1 MPSETKPNRD
11 LGVIAKEIRVEE
23 KKNIKSLAE
32 SRKTARGSRRSVR
45 ARGIPE
51 MVEARGRLLG

>member
-23 KKNIKSLAE
+23 KKNIKSLAKSPE
-32 SRKTARGSRRSVR
+32 NCSRKPPISASTGNT
-45 ARGIPE
+45 
-51 MVEARGRLLG
+51 